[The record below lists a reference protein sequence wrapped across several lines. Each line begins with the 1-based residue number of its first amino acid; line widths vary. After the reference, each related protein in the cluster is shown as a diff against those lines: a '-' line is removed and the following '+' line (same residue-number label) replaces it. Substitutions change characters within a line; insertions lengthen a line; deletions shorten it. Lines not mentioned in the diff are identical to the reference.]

1 MAYSTIPK
9 GSLYT
14 NTKLYTGNG
23 STNAITGVGFQPSL
37 VWLKERSDS
46 GAPILFDAVRGA
58 TKFVRSSDSAAEVTA
73 ADTLTAF
80 NSDGFTL
87 GADAGD
93 YSANQNSKTYA
104 SWNWKANGQGSSNT
118 AGTINTTY
126 TSANTTSGFSIIE
139 YVGNGTANATIGHG
153 LGVEPSMILFKNLA
167 SNNWIVYQKSM
178 GTGQYLTLNLT
189 NSRDSA
195 SGAWCTPSATLI
207 QLNQV
212 FGATNTSGATYIAYA
227 FADVKGYSN
236 VGGSYTGN
244 GNADGTFIYTG
255 FSPSFVMT
263 KRTDGTGG
271 WFMQDDKRLG
281 YNYANYRLFADDS
294 AAESTASRIDLL
306 SNGFKCRDNDGNGN
320 GFTYIY
326 MAFAENPFVATS
338 GTTAVPVTAR

>member
-9 GSLYT
+9 GSLYM

-23 STNAITGVGFQPSL
+23 GTQSITGVGFQPDW
-37 VWLKERSDS
+37 VWNKARSASTDHQ
-46 GAPILFDAVRGA
+46 LFDAVRG
-58 TKFVRSSDSAAEVTA
+58 TGKLLISNTTDAEYNGSN
-73 ADTLTAF
+73 LITAF
-80 NSDGFTL
+80 GTDGFSL
-87 GADAGD
+87 GDHAPLNG
-93 YSANQNSKTYA
+93 NGVTFA

-326 MAFAENPFVATS
+326 MAFAKNPFVATS